1 MLTRSGVAKRL
12 GKSIASVRR
21 MEGVELHPVR
31 DERGVHRFDPVE
43 VEQVAGLQADA
54 RLGHGGELE
63 ELRAELGELRQ
74 WEEERSQREW
84 EREQQAERERREKQE
99 RERQREEQ
107 RQAEQRQRTELE
119 AENTRLREELAAA
132 AELTAARSEFCE
144 TVQLLSQRDLERMS
158 DAEQDELAELLEQ
171 LQGGSLEDG
180 E

>member
-1 MLTRSGVAKRL
+1 L

-43 VEQVAGLQADA
+43 VDQVAGLQADA

-74 WEEERSQREW
+74 REEERSQREW
-84 EREQQAERERREKQE
+84 EQQAEQQRRGMQE
-99 RERQREEQ
+99 RERQREALWQTEQ
-107 RQAEQRQRTELE
+107 RRRAELV
-119 AENTRLREELAAA
+119 AENTHLREELAAA
-132 AELTAARSEFCE
+132 AELAAARSELRQ
-144 TVQLLSQRDLERMS
+144 TVESLSQRDLERMS
-158 DAEQDELAELLEQ
+158 DAEQEELAELLEQ
-171 LQGGSLEDG
+171 LQGETLEDG

>member
-1 MLTRSGVAKRL
+1 M
-12 GKSIASVRR
+12 GKSVASVRR

-31 DERGVHRFDPVE
+31 DERGVHRFDPEE
-43 VEQVAGLQADA
+43 VEQVARLQADA

-84 EREQQAERERREKQE
+84 EREQQAERERRDKQE

-107 RQAEQRQRTELE
+107 RQAEQRQRAELE
-119 AENTRLREELAAA
+119 AENTRLREQLAA
-132 AELTAARSEFCE
+132 AELAAARSEFCE
-144 TVQLLSQRDLERMS
+144 TVQSLSRRDLERMS
-158 DAEQDELAELLEQ
+158 DAEQEELAELLEQ
-171 LQGGSLEDG
+171 LQDGILEDG